1 MAAMSSFQPVLHRYL
16 GDGVGYRWAGKMVM
30 TSSQA
35 QQGSSRAAATT
46 SRAAAKTLSATSA
59 KFRSCHVV
67 SPQIKK
73 GSTRCAAIPAGMPWR
88 IFDFQLAR
96 SQYQY

>member
-35 QQGSSRAAATT
+35 QQAAAGQQQSGSEDAIGDVGEVSQLSCRQPANQKRQHKMCCH
-46 SRAAAKTLSATSA
+46 SRRHA
-59 KFRSCHVV
+59 
-67 SPQIKK
+67 
-73 GSTRCAAIPAGMPWR
+73 
-88 IFDFQLAR
+88 LA
-96 SQYQY
+96 YL